1 METLP
6 SSWQSYNKL
15 MKMLIQLFIEEHV
28 FIEMNQNY

>member
-15 MKMLIQLFIEEHV
+15 MKMQIQLFIEEYV